1 MQPRD
6 APPVCSEYPK
16 PCEQQMVALW
26 LPTPARAWRGFEGTP
41 RIASDNSSPYLP
53 KIVPEV
59 LFLRPQSAENRLGR
73 GGTKNALVKVSRR
86 TEGMAEIKMRRL
98 LAHIAIATGM
108 MTGVGDA
115 QSLVDQV
122 DFRSASVGGFR
133 LNGVSI
139 YSGYSTSALPLGLG
153 QTVPA
158 GAQELGGSTIY
169 GASASFGWQHHR
181 QATNFSVM
189 YSLSYR
195 SEERRVGD
203 DLMVG
208 WS

>member
-6 APPVCSEYPK
+6 PPPFCSKYPK
-16 PCEQQMVALW
+16 PCEQQRIARW
-26 LPTPARAWRGFEGTP
+26 FPTPARAGRGFEATP
-41 RIASDNSSPYLP
+41 GIASDNSSPYLP

-59 LFLRPQSAENRLGR
+59 LFLRPQSAENRPGR

-133 LNGVSI
+133 LTAVRL
-139 YSGYSTSALPLGLG
+139 A
-153 QTVPA
+153 
-158 GAQELGGSTIY
+158 
-169 GASASFGWQHHR
+169 
-181 QATNFSVM
+181 
-189 YSLSYR
+189 
-195 SEERRVGD
+195 ER
-203 DLMVG
+203 
-208 WS
+208 